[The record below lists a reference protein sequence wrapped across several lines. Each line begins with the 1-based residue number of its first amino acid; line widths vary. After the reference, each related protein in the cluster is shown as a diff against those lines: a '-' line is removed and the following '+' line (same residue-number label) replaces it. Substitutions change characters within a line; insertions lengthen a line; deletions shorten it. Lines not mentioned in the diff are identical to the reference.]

1 MADQLQLRRGTT
13 AQMLVFTGAQG
24 EVVVNTDNHSLVV
37 HDGITA
43 GGFPTATSGQVTEG
57 TFYYN
62 ENVGSAA
69 NSYILD
75 AKINTNTPS
84 SYLDGVQFGFVT
96 THPNTGPSTANFQ
109 SLGVKSL
116 KFAGGV
122 DPQPGDISGRVYLI
136 YDAGNDWMEIQRK
149 ALEAPPQIR
158 TVGASVVSN
167 SMTVTL
173 QPDNYDFRSP
183 SLGSGTVNR
192 RVVTAALSLAIPA
205 GATLGTQSGVQSQI
219 AILAIDNA
227 GTVQL
232 GVCNMAGFTNL
243 DETTLVTTVAITSGS
258 NQANTVYSSSAV
270 VGAPFRVVGF
280 VQSTQATAGTWATVP
295 SEIQGQ
301 GGQAIIGSTKMIL
314 APLLAA
320 TSGTAIDFTGIPA
333 WVKRIS
339 MVFSVVS
346 TNGASLVIVQVG
358 SGSIQTTNYAG
369 ATSVLAASTV
379 ATANNSTNFSTGSA
393 GATASFGGRLTLTH
407 MGSNI
412 WAAEGSVGFSST
424 ATTAVI
430 SGSVAVSGVLDRVRL
445 TTAGGTDAFDAGSV
459 TVLLEG

>member
-24 EVVVNTDNHSLVV
+24 EAVVNTDNHSIVV

-43 GGFPTATSGQVTEG
+43 GGFPSATSKQVTEG

-69 NSYILD
+69 NAYILD
-75 AKINTNTPS
+75 AKINTSTPS

-96 THPNTGPSTANFQ
+96 THPNTGPSTANFAG
-109 SLGVKSL
+109 LGVKSL
-116 KFAGGV
+116 KYAGGV
-122 DPQPGDISGRVYLI
+122 DPQPGDISGRVYLV
-136 YDAGNDWMEIQRK
+136 YDTGNDWMEIQRK
-149 ALEAPPQIR
+149 ALAAPPQIR
-158 TVGASVVSN
+158 TIGASVGSN

-173 QPDNYDFRSP
+173 QPDNYDFRSS
-183 SLGSGTVNR
+183 SLGSGTINR
-192 RVVTAALSLAIPA
+192 RTVTAALSLAIPA

-219 AILAIDNA
+219 AVLAIDNA

-314 APLLAA
+314 APSVAT
-320 TSGTAIDFTGIPA
+320 TSGTAIDFTGIPS

-339 MVFSVVS
+339 ILMTGIS
-346 TNGASLVIVQVG
+346 TNGTSLVVLQVG
-358 SGSIQTTNYAG
+358 AGSIQASGYSG
-369 ATSVLAASTV
+369 ATSLIQAATV
-379 ATANNSTNFSTGSA
+379 SSANNTANFSTA
-393 GATASFGGRLTLTH
+393 ANAAIATFTGKLMLTH
-407 MGSNI
+407 MGANLWI
-412 WAAEGSVGFSST
+412 ADGLLGFSSST
-424 ATTAVI
+424 STVVI
-430 SGSVAVSGVLDRVRL
+430 GGGVTVTGVLDRVRL
-445 TTAGGTDAFDAGSV
+445 TTAGGTDAFDNGVV